1 MIKGGAPAVTGW
13 LAGVL
18 CALCCLLFPLSVAAA
33 DSGNATD
40 AGDGADIEELMEVQ
54 VTTAS
59 RRAEP
64 LTKVAGSVTVLTE
77 EDIFHSGATS
87 LPELLRLVPGVQVS
101 QMDTASWA
109 VGIRGFNGRLN
120 SKHLV
125 LVDGRPITSPTTT
138 DVDWGAIVPMSMIK
152 RVEVVRGTWTHLWG
166 ADSFTGVI
174 NIITKTAEE
183 TQGGQS
189 VTLAGTTGA
198 DQLLRYGGTMGDTGH
213 YRGYVGGSYQ
223 TGNWITGDGG
233 GRGSRDWY
241 RERGGVRMDWENA
254 YTDSLSFQGAL
265 VASSIK
271 DNASGGQQFYQPH
284 TRNNYNGYLQF
295 VFDRATGLDSGVK
308 FRTSYSRDAVSV
320 ADLTGGTNS
329 LDAEVEQAVEQMG
342 RHRLTWGAGSRYFWD
357 DIKNGDFASIEP
369 QRRSTM
375 LTNAFLQ
382 DRITLVDDSLFLTL
396 GTKLD
401 WFGRGEVEYQPTARL
416 LYALD
421 DSEYWLAVSRA
432 VRADNLW
439 LRSGGYIFDHH
450 GTRFTVSPGS
460 DLTTEKLIA
469 YEAGYR
475 QRIASDLRWDLS
487 LYTNQYDELAMLE
500 LDPVAK
506 TATLVNSLSG
516 TAYGMEAQVNWTAT
530 PWLSLVPSVSTVY
543 QDIYGLRS
551 PPQGDSVPDRGLTTE
566 WKTQILT
573 KPLTDVG
580 LDVLVGY
587 LDGPSGQD
595 SNPDYLLLET
605 HGSWKVSESLM
616 LEIIARNLGGSRRQY
631 STLRVGP
638 SIDLR
643 VTWDF

>member
-1 MIKGGAPAVTGW
+1 MTDGGGMAVPGW
-13 LAGVL
+13 LAGAL
-18 CALCCLLFPLSVAAA
+18 CALCCLLFPLAAA
-33 DSGNATD
+33 AGSDANAT
-40 AGDGADIEELMEVQ
+40 DGADIEELMEVP
-54 VTTAS
+54 VITAS

-64 LTKVAGSVTVLTE
+64 LTQVAGAVTVLTE

-101 QMDTASWA
+101 QMDTAAWS
-109 VGIRGFNGRLN
+109 VGIRGFNGWLN

-138 DVDWGAIVPMSMIK
+138 DVDWGKIVPVSMVK

-198 DQLLRYGGTMGDTGH
+198 EQLVRYGDAMGDNGH
-213 YRGYVGGSYQ
+213 YRAYVGGSYQ
-223 TGNWITGDGG
+223 TGNWITGDGSG
-233 GRGSRDWY
+233 QGSKDWW
-241 RERGGVRMDWENA
+241 RERAGVRMDWENA
-254 YTDSLSFQGAL
+254 YTDALSFQGAL

-271 DNASGGQQFYQPH
+271 DNASGAQQFYEPH
-284 TRNNYNGYLQF
+284 TRRNYNGYLQF
-295 VFDRATGLDSGVK
+295 VFDRATGLDSGFKV
-308 FRTSYSRDAVSV
+308 RTSYTRDAVSV

-329 LDAEVEQAVEQMG
+329 LDAEVEQAVEQWG

-369 QRRSTM
+369 RQRSTL

-382 DRITLVDDSLFLTL
+382 DKITLVDDTLYCIL
-396 GTKLD
+396 GTKFD
-401 WFGRGEVEYQPTARL
+401 YFGRGDVEYQPTARL
-416 LYALD
+416 LYTLD

-432 VRADNLW
+432 VRADNIW

-450 GTRFTVSPGS
+450 GARFRVSPSS

-475 QRIASDLRWDLS
+475 QRISPDLRWDLS

-500 LDPVAK
+500 LDPAAK
-506 TATLVNSLSG
+506 TATLVNALSG
-516 TAYGMEAQVNWTAT
+516 TAYGLDAQLNWTVT
-530 PWLSLVPSVSTVY
+530 PWLSLTPSVGTVY

-566 WKTQILT
+566 WKTQITT
-573 KPLTDVG
+573 KPLKDVG
-580 LDVLVGY
+580 FDVLVGY
-587 LDGPSGQD
+587 LDGPSAQD
-595 SNPDYLLLET
+595 SHPDYLLLET

-616 LEIIARNLGGSRRQY
+616 LELIARNLGGSRRQY

-638 SIDLR
+638 SVDLR